1 MVLIMAR
8 ERQRLNQ
15 NQDTIITI
23 TKDMAMDIED
33 IVDTMARERLSQN
46 QDTIITITRDMAT
59 DIEDMVDTMARER
72 LRPKQGTM
80 DITITT
86 TKDMDMVIMD
96 ELVSKA
102 QTVSGVQ

>member
-1 MVLIMAR
+1 MVFIMAR

-23 TKDMAMDIED
+23 TRDMAM
-33 IVDTMARERLSQN
+33 
-46 QDTIITITRDMAT
+46 

-72 LRPKQGTM
+72 LNQNQGTM

-86 TKDMDMVIMD
+86 TKDLDMDMADMVIMD